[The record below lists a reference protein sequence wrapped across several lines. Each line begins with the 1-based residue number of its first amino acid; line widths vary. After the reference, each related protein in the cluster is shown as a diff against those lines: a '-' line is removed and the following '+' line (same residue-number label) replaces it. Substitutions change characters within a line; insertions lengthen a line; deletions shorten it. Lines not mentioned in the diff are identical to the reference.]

1 MKDCK
6 VMLVD
11 DEKEF
16 ASTLAERLDLR
27 GIRVH
32 VANSGEDALQS
43 LSEAVPE
50 VVILDLMM
58 PGMNGLAVLEK
69 IKQDFPRIQVILLTG
84 MGSMSEGV
92 EGLRLGAFDYLMKPV
107 HIEDLIARIRDAVS
121 KCEQE
126 V

>member
-1 MKDCK
+1 MNCK
-6 VMLVD
+6 VLLVD

-27 GIRVH
+27 GISVD
-32 VANSGEDALQS
+32 VANSGEDALRS
-43 LSEAVPE
+43 LSKSVPE

-58 PGMNGLAVLEK
+58 PGMNGLAVLER
-69 IKQDFPRIQVILLTG
+69 IKQDFPQIQVILLTG
-84 MGSMSEGV
+84 MGSVSEGV

-107 HIEDLIARIRDAVS
+107 HIEDLVARIKDAVS
-121 KCEQE
+121 KSERE

>member
-1 MKDCK
+1 
-6 VMLVD
+6 
-11 DEKEF
+11 
-16 ASTLAERLDLR
+16 
-27 GIRVH
+27 VH

-84 MGSMSEGV
+84 MGSVSEGV

>member
-1 MKDCK
+1 MNCK
-6 VMLVD
+6 VLLVD

-27 GIRVH
+27 GISVD
-32 VANSGEDALQS
+32 VANSGEDALRS
-43 LSEAVPE
+43 LSNSVPE

-58 PGMNGLAVLEK
+58 PGMNGLAVLER

-84 MGSMSEGV
+84 MGSVSEGV

-107 HIEDLIARIRDAVS
+107 HIEDLIARIKDAVS
-121 KCEQE
+121 KSEQE

>member
-6 VMLVD
+6 VLLVD

>member
-1 MKDCK
+1 MRDCK
-6 VMLVD
+6 VLLVD
-11 DEKEF
+11 DEQEF